1 MEINGVAHLVLRV
14 TRFGECVDF
23 YDQLMPEL
31 GLQAVHRREGFVYY
45 VGGRTALGVRQADSE
60 HADHAHVETGPGID
74 HLCRRA
80 RSRAEIDYLYL
91 FLRRIGA
98 DLT

>member
-60 HADHAHVETGPGID
+60 HADHAHVETVPGSTIS
-74 HLCRRA
+74 A
-80 RSRAEIDYLYL
+80 SEPAAAPRSITCTCSCDALGR
-91 FLRRIGA
+91 
-98 DLT
+98 T